1 MYYDYIQISKI
12 NDYLFCPWSIYFHS
26 VYENFEECLYKAKP
40 QIGGTIA
47 HKTIESKTYST
58 EAGFLQSL
66 EVFSEKYGLIGKIDL
81 YNQKTQTLTERK
93 NKIQQ
98 IYDGQIFQLY
108 AQKLCLEEMGYTVKK
123 KEIYSMTDNKKYP
136 IIISEAQKFKFTQV
150 LEAIKNFDF
159 SELKT
164 TNLLKCD
171 NCIYRTLCK
180 K

>member
-1 MYYDYIQISKI
+1 M
-12 NDYLFCPWSIYFHS
+12 
-26 VYENFEECLYKAKP
+26 YKAKP
-40 QIGGTIA
+40 QTGGTIA

-58 EAGFLQSL
+58 EARYLQSL
-66 EVFSEKYGLIGKIDL
+66 EVFSEQYGLIGKIDL
-81 YNQKTQTLTERK
+81 YDQKTQTLTERK
-93 NKIQQ
+93 KKIQQ

-108 AQKLCLEEMGYTVKK
+108 AQKLCLEEMGYRVRKM
-123 KEIYSMTDNKKYP
+123 EIYSMADNKKYP
-136 IIISEAQKFKFTQV
+136 ISISEAQKIEFIKV

-159 SELKT
+159 SEPKT